1 MAQTYYQLIAEK
13 KKEAARSASL
23 LKSIDKKHVQAHK
36 DDLGLHAHAA
46 NQSGEKKHSHAEF
59 DVLMQKFQNDEAN
72 RGEEDMLLPE

>member
-36 DDLGLHAHAA
+36 DEGMHVHAA